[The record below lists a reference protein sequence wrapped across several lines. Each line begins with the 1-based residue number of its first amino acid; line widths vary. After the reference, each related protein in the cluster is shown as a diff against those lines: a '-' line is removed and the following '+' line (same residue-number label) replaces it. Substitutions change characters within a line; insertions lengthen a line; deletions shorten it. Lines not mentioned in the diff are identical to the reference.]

1 MQKDKDSLLRRFDLW
16 LGYRVHRVKTF
27 IQKQTPSWRKEIAEQ
42 YNEMAAEIESVDMF
56 DGRGRGV
63 DVYICD
69 KCGGMT
75 FTRYKDKGVTPFTI
89 TCEYCGAWGMLH
101 KHTLSEWGVRD
112 RFPGAEVK
120 NWIRPTLKETMR
132 LGVGTIEHVVH
143 GGLVLE
149 EEVKGRIP
157 APKPHIYD

>member
-1 MQKDKDSLLRRFDLW
+1 MQKDKDSLLRRIDLW
-16 LGYRVHRVKTF
+16 FGYRAFRIKTF
-27 IQKQTPSWRKEIAEQ
+27 IQKYTPSWRKEIAKQ
-42 YNEMAAEIESVDMF
+42 YNEMAAEIESVKMF

-89 TCEYCGAWGMLH
+89 ICEYCNAPGMMH
-101 KHTLSEWGVRD
+101 KHTLSEWDVRD
-112 RFPGAEVK
+112 RFPGARIK

-132 LGVGTIEHVVH
+132 LGVGTIEHIAK